1 MSSILCVAGARPN
14 FMKIAPV
21 INALKTAGLAAP
33 LVHTGQHYDE
43 AMSAGF
49 FNDLGIP
56 EPEVNLE
63 VGSGTHAKQTAEI
76 MIRFEP
82 VLENIKP
89 KAILVVGDVN
99 STIACALVAAKLGV
113 GVFHVEAGLRS
124 FDRRMPEEVN
134 RVLTDQISDLLF
146 VTERSGLDNLA
157 REGIAPEKCHFVGN
171 VMIDSLF
178 ANRQRAIPAAATLA
192 KAGAGFSAERYAV
205 LTLHRPSNVDDP
217 KVLGP
222 LLAAIREIAEEMPV
236 IFPIH
241 PRTRNNIKQAGLSG
255 LIETPNIALIPPVG
269 YLEMLGLTAEAKL
282 VLTDSG
288 GLQEESTALGVP
300 CFTLREN
307 TERPIT
313 IDEGTNSLIGPD
325 PKRLKEAF
333 ADLVTTGGKAGR
345 VPELWDGQAASRIAQ
360 NVKAWGA

>member
-21 INALKTAGLAAP
+21 INALKAAGLAAP

-49 FNDLGIP
+49 FADLGIP
-56 EPEVNLE
+56 APEVNLE

-99 STIACALVAAKLGV
+99 STIACALVAAKLGI

-192 KAGAGFSAERYAV
+192 KAGARFSAKRYAV

-222 LLAAIREIAEEMPV
+222 LLTAIGEIACEMPV

-241 PRTRNNIKQAGLSG
+241 PRTKNNIEEAGLSG

-333 ADLVTTGGKAGR
+333 ADLLATGGKAGR

-360 NVKAWGA
+360 HVKAWGA